1 MPLRQ
6 KATVSASIWPLWTGD
21 GLGEGRWNSDKMME
35 FACAERNTP
44 GVGRRVGIG
53 EGMKKVI
60 IYLRLGKAF

>member
-1 MPLRQ
+1 
-6 KATVSASIWPLWTGD
+6 
-21 GLGEGRWNSDKMME
+21 MME